1 MQSLVYGSHSL
12 VNRIRCALAAKQA
25 CKNHIN
31 QAQWDQAL
39 ENAREGALTE
49 RPYEQIGPDQWAP
62 YLTLLNLRN
71 CEVVGGQLRTEQIYV
86 HSKLLI
92 ADDSIVVMG
101 SANINDRS
109 LKGQRD
115 SELAVYIQDKA
126 IVKAPLNGKETEVM
140 KFGHELR
147 KALWRK
153 HLGLTS
159 GGNGVVKP
167 ASALAAMVDKPSAP
181 ETIKAIQA
189 LAAGNQAIYEKT
201 FGFVPRSKQNGS
213 TKVSASM
220 WPVVKILLKS
230 EGTRQ
235 LVEPIHVYEN
245 RMPFSDKFWEVGAT
259 VPKPSGIHGF
269 FTALPIDWTKGE
281 NNHPD
286 MNKLLLTHVVDPEG
300 RQTVALSDATRQS
313 GGQS

>member
-1 MQSLVYGSHSL
+1 M
-12 VNRIRCALAAKQA
+12 
-25 CKNHIN
+25 
-31 QAQWDQAL
+31 
-39 ENAREGALTE
+39 
-49 RPYEQIGPDQWAP
+49 
-62 YLTLLNLRN
+62 
-71 CEVVGGQLRTEQIYV
+71 RTEQIYV

-115 SELAVYIQDKA
+115 SELAVYIQDKT
-126 IVKAPLNGKETEVM
+126 IVKAPLNGKMTEVM

-167 ASALAAMVDKPSAP
+167 ASGLKKMVDKPSAP

-201 FGFVPRSKQNGS
+201 FGFVPRSKQPGS
-213 TKVSASM
+213 EEVSASI
-220 WPVVKILLKS
+220 WPSVIFKPSSRERKVR
-230 EGTRQ
+230 ET
-235 LVEPIHVYEN
+235 VDVYAN
-245 RMPFSDKFWEVGAT
+245 RMPFSDKFWEVGTTAS
-259 VPKPSGIHGF
+259 KPSGIQGF

>member
-1 MQSLVYGSHSL
+1 MATAVGSQQTGQS
-12 VNRIRCALAAKQA
+12 ALDDQVAPAA
-25 CKNHIN
+25 
-31 QAQWDQAL
+31 
-39 ENAREGALTE
+39 ALTKSLS
-49 RPYEQIGPDQWAP
+49 G
-62 YLTLLNLRN
+62 LVSLLNLRN

-92 ADDSIVVMG
+92 ADDSIVIMG

-115 SELAVYIQDKA
+115 SELAVYIQDKT
-126 IVKAPLNGKETEVM
+126 IVKAPLNGKMTEVM
-140 KFGHELR
+140 QFGHELR
-147 KALWRK
+147 KALWCK

-167 ASALAAMVDKPSAP
+167 ASALAAMVAKPSAP

-201 FGFVPRSKQNGS
+201 FGFVPRSNTLGS
-213 TKVSASM
+213 TEVSASI
-220 WPVVKILLKS
+220 WPVVKITLKS
-230 EGTRQ
+230 DETRQ
-235 LVEPIHVYEN
+235 IVEPIHVYAN
-245 RMPFSDKFWEVGAT
+245 YMPFSDKFWEVDAT
-259 VPKPSGIHGF
+259 GSRPTGIRGF

-286 MNKLLLTHVVDPEG
+286 MNKLLLTQVVEPDG
-300 RQTVALSDATRQS
+300 RQTVALSDVVQQNGARS
-313 GGQS
+313 